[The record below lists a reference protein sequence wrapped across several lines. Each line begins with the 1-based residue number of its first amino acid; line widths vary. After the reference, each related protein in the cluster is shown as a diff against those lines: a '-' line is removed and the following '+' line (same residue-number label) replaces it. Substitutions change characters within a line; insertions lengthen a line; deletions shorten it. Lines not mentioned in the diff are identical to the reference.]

1 MTPQQMATQW
11 LRVWLDGV
19 GVHGLQPAP
28 GEPLVRWLLVLHER
42 AAIEEQIAT
51 EGLEAHHA
59 AAIDQLR
66 EELIATQ
73 RDTLP
78 PEAQDAVRAGNI
90 LAVRAAETAAI
101 VWTLAALDAIGDPS
115 ETITGWRIRLRHCES
130 AAQRLAE
137 ERPSV
142 PISISGSGRLS

>member
-51 EGLEAHHA
+51 EGLEAHHTA
-59 AAIDQLR
+59 VVDQLR
-66 EELIATQ
+66 DEIVATQ

-78 PEAQDAVRAGNI
+78 AEAQDAVRAGDI

-101 VWTLAALDAIGDPS
+101 VWTLAAIDAYASPTD
-115 ETITGWRIRLRHCES
+115 TIPEWRNRLRTTSEQAEPFSGKAS
-130 AAQRLAE
+130 AA
-137 ERPSV
+137 V
-142 PISISGSGRLS
+142 PHPGTAT

>member
-28 GEPLVRWLLVLHER
+28 GEPLLRWLLVLHER

-90 LAVRAAETAAI
+90 LAVRATETAAI
-101 VWTLAALDAIGDPS
+101 VWTLAAIDAYASPTD
-115 ETITGWRIRLRHCES
+115 TIPVWRDRLK
-130 AAQRLAE
+130 ATAE
-137 ERPSV
+137 QAEKGLGVATAPV
-142 PISISGSGRLS
+142 PGRGTTN

>member
-90 LAVRAAETAAI
+90 LAVRATETAAI
-101 VWTLAALDAIGDPS
+101 VWTLAAIDAYASRDDTIPDWRERLKSAS
-115 ETITGWRIRLRHCES
+115 EQARHLLGRAS
-130 AAQRLAE
+130 AA
-137 ERPSV
+137 V
-142 PISISGSGRLS
+142 PNQGTAT

>member
-11 LRVWLDGV
+11 LRVWLAGV

-28 GEPLVRWLLVLHER
+28 GEPLLRWLLVLHER

-51 EGLEAHHA
+51 EGLEAHHG

-66 EELIATQ
+66 HEIVTVQ

-78 PEAQDAVRAGNI
+78 PEAQDAVRSADI

-101 VWTLAALDAIGDPS
+101 VWTLAAIDAYASTND
-115 ETITGWRIRLRHCES
+115 TIPAWRTRLTAT
-130 AAQRLAE
+130 AAQAE
-137 ERPSV
+137 QAADRSPAAA
-142 PISISGSGRLS
+142 PDPGPAT

>member
-1 MTPQQMATQW
+1 MATQW

-51 EGLEAHHA
+51 DGLEAHHA

-66 EELIATQ
+66 DEIIATQ

-78 PEAQDAVRAGNI
+78 AEAQDAVGPPEGADAHGELGTAGVGVDPADSA
-90 LAVRAAETAAI
+90 AVRAGFA
-101 VWTLAALDAIGDPS
+101 
-115 ETITGWRIRLRHCES
+115 R
-130 AAQRLAE
+130 
-137 ERPSV
+137 
-142 PISISGSGRLS
+142 